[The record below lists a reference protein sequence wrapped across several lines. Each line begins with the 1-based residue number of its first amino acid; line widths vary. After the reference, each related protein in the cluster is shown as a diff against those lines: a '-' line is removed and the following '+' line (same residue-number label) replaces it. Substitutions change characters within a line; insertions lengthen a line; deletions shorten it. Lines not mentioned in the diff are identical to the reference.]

1 MKYRNHILAISF
13 IVLTLVSILPMR
25 TMAQDFPPGVPV
37 SEWGIRSKEVGLT
50 ILGVTIPGL
59 TWDSIAIAIAKVALE
74 QILQATTDWVRRG
87 FEGNPAYATDPAQ
100 FFTKIADNVAGEFIR
115 GSELGFLCS
124 PFQTKIRLALQQYY
138 TQRRRFQCSVT
149 GIISNLDAFYND
161 FSQGGWDG
169 WFSMTQ
175 NDFGNPYG
183 SYLQGQIEL
192 DNRIAKAVGIQSQQ
206 LNWNSGFL
214 SWSECVEEDFMT
226 GECMKRGPVQTPGK
240 VIESQLESVLGSGL
254 RQLELADEFDE
265 LVSALFAQ
273 LLKQIVFNVRGLF

>member
-149 GIISNLDAFYND
+149 GILSNLDAFYND

-169 WFSMTQ
+169 WFAMTQ

-214 SWSECVEEDFMT
+214 SWPECVEEDFMT

>member
-13 IVLTLVSILPMR
+13 IVLTLVSILPVR

-169 WFSMTQ
+169 WFAMTQ

>member
-1 MKYRNHILAISF
+1 MKYRNHILAIGF
-13 IVLTLVSILPMR
+13 IVLTLVSILPVR

-59 TWDSIAIAIAKVALE
+59 TWDSIAIAIAKIALE

-100 FFTKIADNVAGEFIR
+100 FFTKIADNVAGEFIA
-115 GSELGFLCS
+115 GTELGFLCS

-169 WFSMTQ
+169 WFAMTQ

>member
-1 MKYRNHILAISF
+1 MSYRKLVTVVLILAFAFTFPIS
-13 IVLTLVSILPMR
+13 TR
-25 TMAQDFPPGVPV
+25 AQDFPRGVPV
-37 SEWGIRSKEVGLT
+37 SEWAYRSKEAGLT

-59 TWDSIAIAIAKVALE
+59 TWDSIAIAIAKIALE

-100 FFTKIADNVAGEFIR
+100 FFTKIADNVAGEFIA
-115 GSELGFLCS
+115 GSDLGFLCS

-149 GIISNLDAFYND
+149 SIISNLDAFYND

-169 WFSMTQ
+169 WFAMTQ

-183 SYLQGQIEL
+183 AYLQGQIEL
-192 DNRIAKAVGIQSQQ
+192 DSRIAKAVGIQSQQ

-214 SWSECVEEDFMT
+214 SWSECIEEDFMT
-226 GECMKRGPVQTPGK
+226 GECMKRGPVITPGK
-240 VIESQLESVLGSGL
+240 VIESQLEGVLGSGL

-273 LLKQIVFNVRGLF
+273 LLKQVVFSVRGLF

>member
-1 MKYRNHILAISF
+1 MKYRNHILAIGF
-13 IVLTLVSILPMR
+13 IVLTLVSILPVR

-59 TWDSIAIAIAKVALE
+59 TWDSIAIAIAKIALE

-169 WFSMTQ
+169 WFAMTQ

-192 DNRIAKAVGIQSQQ
+192 DNRIAKAGGIQSQQ

-226 GECMKRGPVQTPGK
+226 GECMKRGPVQTPGQ

-254 RQLELADEFDE
+254 RQLELADEFDG
-265 LVSALFAQ
+265 LDSALVAQ

>member
-1 MKYRNHILAISF
+1 MNSIRKL
-13 IVLTLVSILPMR
+13 IVLVLILTFTFALPVSTQAVDKIPPIPVSDSILR
-25 TMAQDFPPGVPV
+25 D
-37 SEWGIRSKEVGLT
+37 KEAGLT
-50 ILGVTIPGL
+50 IFGFTIPGL

-74 QILQATTDWVRRG
+74 QILQATTDWVRGG

-100 FFTKIADNVAGEFIR
+100 FFTKIADNVAGEFIA
-115 GSELGFLCS
+115 GSDLGFLCS

-169 WFSMTQ
+169 LFVMTQ

-183 SYLQGQIEL
+183 TYLQGQVEL
-192 DNRIAKAVGIQSQQ
+192 DRRLARALNIQDKELSWNR
-206 LNWNSGFL
+206 GFL
-214 SWSECVEEDFMT
+214 SWSECVQEDYMT
-226 GECMKRGPVQTPGK
+226 GECMKRGPVQTPGT
-240 VIESQLESVLGSGL
+240 VIESQLEGVLGSGM

-273 LLKQIVFNVRGLF
+273 LVKQTVFNVRGLF

>member
-1 MKYRNHILAISF
+1 MKYRNQILAISF

-169 WFSMTQ
+169 WFAMTQ

-240 VIESQLESVLGSGL
+240 VIESQLEGVLGSGL

>member
-169 WFSMTQ
+169 WFAMTQ
-175 NDFGNPYG
+175 NDVNNPYG
-183 SYLQGQIEL
+183 AYLQAQIEL
-192 DNRIAKAVGIQSQQ
+192 DARIAKALGIQSQQ

-214 SWSECVEEDFMT
+214 SWSECRKVHEGT
-226 GECMKRGPVQTPGK
+226 GKCLERGPVQTPGK
-240 VIESQLESVLGSGL
+240 VIESQLEGVLGSGV

-265 LVSALFAQ
+265 LVSALFVQ
-273 LLKQIVFNVRGLF
+273 LLKQVVFGVKGLF

>member
-169 WFSMTQ
+169 WFAMTQ

-240 VIESQLESVLGSGL
+240 VIESQLEGVLGSGM

>member
-1 MKYRNHILAISF
+1 MKYRNHILAIGF
-13 IVLTLVSILPMR
+13 IVLTLVSILPVR

-59 TWDSIAIAIAKVALE
+59 TWDSIAIAIAKIALE

-149 GIISNLDAFYND
+149 GIISNLDAFYTD

-169 WFSMTQ
+169 WFAMTQ

-183 SYLQGQIEL
+183 SYLQG
-192 DNRIAKAVGIQSQQ
+192 K
-206 LNWNSGFL
+206 LNSITVSRRPKVSRASSLIGTA
-214 SWSECVEEDFMT
+214 DF
-226 GECMKRGPVQTPGK
+226 
-240 VIESQLESVLGSGL
+240 
-254 RQLELADEFDE
+254 
-265 LVSALFAQ
+265 
-273 LLKQIVFNVRGLF
+273 

>member
-169 WFSMTQ
+169 WFAMTQ

-192 DNRIAKAVGIQSQQ
+192 DNGIQSQQ